1 MRFLRMRRMLFVLA
15 SVIATA
21 ALAVPAALAV
31 VPGTYDSTLDFTQ
44 VKSGAHFDNA
54 SGSTAPVCVVSAD
67 FSITCGDGTSGT
79 LSYQIDGVGHT
90 NATLVFTADYEASF
104 TCTNGGRQLVEAQ
117 AQAAA
122 AAGTPLKIP
131 SNKNGSITVPSASIS
146 APVHVG
152 DTGSG
157 QPCPNRNWTWEIT
170 SVTLLDY
177 NYTLTFDGF
186 SEPFISNSQTDP

>member
-1 MRFLRMRRMLFVLA
+1 MRRMLFVLA

-21 ALAVPAALAV
+21 ALAVPAALASV
-31 VPGTYDSTLDFTQ
+31 APGTYGSTLDFSQ

-54 SGSTAPVCVVSAD
+54 SGSTAPVCVVGAD
-67 FSITCGDGTSGT
+67 LSITCGDGASGT

-90 NATLVFTADYEASF
+90 NATLVFTADYAASV
-104 TCTNGGRQLVEAQ
+104 TCTNGGTQLVEAQ
-117 AQAAA
+117 AQSAA

-131 SNKNGSITVPSASIS
+131 SSKNGSITVPSSSIS
-146 APVHVG
+146 APIHVG

-157 QPCPNRNWTWEIT
+157 KPCPNRNWTFEVT
-170 SVTLLDY
+170 SVTLVDY

-186 SEPFISNSQTDP
+186 SGPFISNSQTDP